1 MYPGMPPVGRQRA
14 PTRTDPKG
22 KGIGKGKG
30 VLEGKGDGKGK
41 GELGGKGQGDEEEH
55 LVLEHFLAQ
64 EALFAH
70 DPLQDLKG
78 KGKGPR
84 HKGWGKGK
92 DDMASDMES
101 DMPPLIGSPEHT
113 DSEESS

>member
-1 MYPGMPPVGRQRA
+1 MYLGMPPFGRQRA

-41 GELGGKGQGDEEEH
+41 GELGGKGKGGWE

-84 HKGWGKGK
+84 PKGWGKGK
-92 DDMASDMES
+92 DDTASDMES